1 MQLFQEYCHKENSG
15 SILNTST
22 VAAPYLI
29 TYLII
34 QHLFSEILTS
44 WF

>member
-1 MQLFQEYCHKENSG
+1 MQLFQEHSHKENSG

-34 QHLFSEILTS
+34 QHLCSEILTS